1 MEGEKG
7 KCGVEAKN
15 KFCNGAKE
23 QPGSSV
29 QPVFSTGSLGISEP
43 EVSWAKH

>member
-1 MEGEKG
+1 MEAEKG
-7 KCGVEAKN
+7 KRGVDAKN

-29 QPVFSTGSLGISEP
+29 PPVFSSGSLGISKP
-43 EVSWAKH
+43 EGSWAKH